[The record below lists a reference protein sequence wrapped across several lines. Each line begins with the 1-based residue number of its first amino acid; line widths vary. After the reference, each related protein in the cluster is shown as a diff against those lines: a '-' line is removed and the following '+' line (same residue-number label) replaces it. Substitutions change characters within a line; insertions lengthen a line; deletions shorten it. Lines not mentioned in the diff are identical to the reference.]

1 MTVACP
7 DPSNVT
13 FSIDQSVTVPDLL
26 NKGTNSDISLNGG
39 SAMTVTAQMDSTD
52 IPQPD
57 CITVTWS
64 IAEVTTTLES
74 QFGGTAV
81 TLDSTSAPTVL

>member
-1 MTVACP
+1 MTVICP
-7 DPSNVT
+7 DPTLVT

-39 SAMTVTAQMDSTD
+39 SAMTATVQMTGTDVPRPDCATFTWSVAEDST
-52 IPQPD
+52 
-57 CITVTWS
+57 
-64 IAEVTTTLES
+64 TLTS

-81 TLDSTSAPTVL
+81 TLDSTSAPTAL